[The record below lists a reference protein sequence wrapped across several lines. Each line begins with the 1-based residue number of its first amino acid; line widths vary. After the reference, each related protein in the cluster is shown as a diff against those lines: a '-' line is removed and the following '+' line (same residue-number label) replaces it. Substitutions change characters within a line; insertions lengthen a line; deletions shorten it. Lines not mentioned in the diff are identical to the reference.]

1 MMFKKK
7 IGIMGAMLEE
17 IDGIIDLLTSKKQQT
32 IGMRTYFSGEI
43 NGVETTVVFS
53 GWGKV
58 AATATASILIL
69 EFGVTEIIFTG
80 VAGAIHPELTIGDL
94 VLGKRLIQHDMD
106 ARPMMKQYEIPLL
119 NKMFFE
125 MDNLRLSV
133 ATNAIKQLLENKNLH
148 DIIPVHVLNEF
159 NITNPNFLLGDIAS
173 GDKFFSDNEQKN
185 LLHRQLPS
193 VLCVEME
200 GAAVAQTCF
209 EHQIPFTVIR
219 VISDTADD
227 TSPVDFA
234 LFTQKVASVYSTQ
247 IIKYIYNQF
256 SAITNCVSGKDVDN
270 SISFIS

>member
-1 MMFKKK
+1 
-7 IGIMGAMLEE
+7 MGAMLEE
-17 IDGIIDLLTSKKQQT
+17 IDGIIDLLASKKQQT

-58 AATATASILIL
+58 AATATASVLIL

-80 VAGAIHPELTIGDL
+80 VAGAIHPELTVGDI

-106 ARPMMKQYEIPLL
+106 ARPMIKQYEIPLL

-125 MDNLRLSV
+125 TDNLRLAI
-133 ATNAIKQLLENKNLH
+133 ATKAIKQLLVNRNLQET
-148 DIIPVHVLNEF
+148 IPLHILDEF
-159 NITNPNFLLGDIAS
+159 NISNPNFLLGDIAS

-185 LLHRQLPS
+185 LLHCQLPS

-247 IIKYIYNQF
+247 IIKYIY
-256 SAITNCVSGKDVDN
+256 KDLLY
-270 SISFIS
+270 STYL